1 MRDLDDFF
9 ASNVDRTLYHY
20 TGIGALLGIVEHKR
34 VWASHAYYLNDSRE
48 ILHACDVLR
57 ALVLERAEQCSDIE
71 REFLEQLHAW
81 LKTFDSNAY
90 HVYIFSLSEERSLLS
105 QWRSYTPHGKGVSLG
120 FSAAT
125 LNSMLREQNFRIA
138 KCRYANHEHRELLEV
153 LLDKLLITF
162 NQGRSTIDVMQN
174 HPSQKY
180 FKFLEDYRND
190 FLQVLSVIKHP
201 SFKEEAEWRVISPY
215 YPNYTVPEIRYREG
229 ASMLLPYIHVDIQRD
244 DGGPLF
250 DEVLLGPSR
259 DNELSM
265 SALSNF
271 LRKAGAS
278 PQTVSCGIPFRKW

>member
-1 MRDLDDFF
+1 MRQLDDFF
-9 ASNVDRTLYHY
+9 ASNVDRVLYHY

-57 ALVLERAEQCSDIE
+57 ALVLKRLERHSGIEQ
-71 REFLEQLHAW
+71 EFLEKLRAW
-81 LKTFDSNAY
+81 LKSFEDNAY

-120 FSAAT
+120 FSAAA
-125 LNSMLREQNFRIA
+125 LNSMLRENGFRIA
-138 KCRYANHEHRELLEV
+138 KCRYVDHEHRELLEV

-162 NQGRSTIDVMQN
+162 HQRRDGIDITQN
-174 HPSQKY
+174 HSSQKY
-180 FKFLEDYRND
+180 FNFLEEYRND

-229 ASMLLPYIHVDIQRD
+229 ASMLLPYIHVDIQQD
-244 DGGPLF
+244 DRGPLF

-259 DNELSM
+259 DNSLSM
-265 SALSNF
+265 SALANF
-271 LRKAGAS
+271 LSQAGAS

>member
-1 MRDLDDFF
+1 MRELDDFF
-9 ASNVDRTLYHY
+9 ASSVGRTLYHY
-20 TGIGALLGIVEHKR
+20 TGIGSLLGIVEHKR

-57 ALVLERAEQCSDIE
+57 SLVLKRKEQRSDVDH
-71 REFLEQLHAW
+71 EFLDQLHAW
-81 LKTFDSNAY
+81 LKSFETNAY
-90 HVYIFSLSEERSLLS
+90 HVYIFSLSEEPSLLS

-125 LNSMLREQNFRIA
+125 LNSMLRNDGFRIA
-138 KCRYANHEHRELLEV
+138 KCRYADSEHRELLEA

-162 NQGRSTIDVMQN
+162 NQRRHEIDVAKS

-180 FKFLEDYRND
+180 FGFLEDYRND

-215 YPNYTVPEIRYREG
+215 YANYTVPEIRYREG
-229 ASMLLPYIHVDIQRD
+229 ASMLLPYIHLEVHQDHS
-244 DGGPLF
+244 GPLF

-259 DNELSM
+259 DNDLSM
-265 SALSNF
+265 SALGNF
-271 LRKAGAS
+271 LSQKTAATR
-278 PQTVSCGIPFRKW
+278 TVSSGIPFRKW